1 MPGRRPERIPAA
13 LAWECAC
20 LIKTNRINQRLS
32 QLFIVAIA
40 KVAPWKSDAQVQ
52 AGFFS
57 LVWD

>member
-1 MPGRRPERIPAA
+1 MPAA

-52 AGFFS
+52 AGFSS